1 MCSKHQTIHIS
12 RLAILSWTEWCKP
25 FRHSTYGC
33 WDILVNVRLDICN
46 FMTSAIV
53 SSTWEQLLRALSS
66 TSAWPSLWC
75 VTYSLA
81 YFLLVSHTSHSW
93 QPPCSW
99 TDASCASPPVQEIH
113 NRGYARK
120 CVTTHQFRKT
130 RVYGR
135 RIQGR
140 RRVGGLKCISSTGKG
155 FIAITHDKRYCL
167 QLDSCQKIASRRRV
181 TSPKN

>member
-1 MCSKHQTIHIS
+1 M
-12 RLAILSWTEWCKP
+12 LAHW
-25 FRHSTYGC
+25 
-33 WDILVNVRLDICN
+33 RLDICDFN
-46 FMTSAIV
+46 VIC
-53 SSTWEQLLRALSS
+53 TWQVQLLQALESS
-66 TSAWPSLWC
+66 CLEHFQAQVLGPSLWY

-81 YFLLVSHTSHSW
+81 YFLLVSRTSHSW

-135 RIQGR
+135 RIQGCR
-140 RRVGGLKCISSTGKG
+140 CVGGLKCISIIGKG

-167 QLDSCQKIASRRRV
+167 QLDSCQL
-181 TSPKN
+181 KNCQ